1 MRRTTTPRP
10 WRYWK
15 QPSAAACANR
25 EDRAAMS
32 KRNKVFLGVGG
43 GVLLIVLVMVSASAK
58 RDKRFETVG
67 RRDLVAAVTAC
78 GKIQPKKKVDISAD
92 ITGRITRIAV
102 REGDLVQK
110 GQFLLQIDPTI
121 YQANLQRAQ
130 AAMSSAEAGAVQA
143 RASRDQAQRAL
154 QRTKELRE
162 QNPNLISQEQLEQ
175 AQTAS
180 DISEANLTASQHLVE
195 QSRAGLQEAR
205 DQLAKTHL
213 LAPMAGRVT
222 RLAVEEGEV
231 AVPGTFS
238 RETGL
243 LLTISDL
250 SVIQTKVQVDETD
263 VVRLHM
269 GDSVDVTIDAFPD
282 TTFIGRVTKVSNSAI
297 LTAASAAAGQSDRA
311 VDYEVEI
318 TLSNPPAEVRP
329 DLSATARII
338 TDTRKQAL
346 AIPIIALTVR
356 ENTPI
361 STEQRSGGRGTAQAA
376 TPRPAAA
383 DTGKRGAANKKETEG
398 VFLVHNGIATFHP
411 VKVGI
416 AGEEHFEVV
425 EGVHKGDTIVAGPY
439 QAIRDLKERARV
451 RPSKESSDTTARRR
465 S

>member
-1 MRRTTTPRP
+1 
-10 WRYWK
+10 
-15 QPSAAACANR
+15 
-25 EDRAAMS
+25 MS
-32 KRNKVFLGVGG
+32 KRNKVLLGG
-43 GVLLIVLVMVSASAK
+43 GVAALVVVLIMVSASAK
-58 RDKRFETVG
+58 RDKGTEVRFETVG
-67 RRDLVAAVTAC
+67 RRDLVAAVTAS

-110 GQFLLQIDPTI
+110 GQFLLQIDATI
-121 YQANLQRAQ
+121 YQANMQRAN

-143 RASRDQAQRAL
+143 RATRDQASRAL
-154 QRTKELRE
+154 VRTKELRE
-162 QNPNLISQEQLEQ
+162 QNPNLVSQEQLEQ
-175 AQTAS
+175 AQTAF
-180 DISEANLTASQHLVE
+180 DIADANLNASQHLVE
-195 QSRAGLQEAR
+195 QGRAGLQEAR

-213 LAPMAGRVT
+213 TAPMDGRVT

-243 LLTISDL
+243 LLTVSDL
-250 SVIQTKVQVDETD
+250 SVIQTTVNVDETD
-263 VVRLHM
+263 VVRVNI
-269 GDSVDVTIDAFPD
+269 GDSVEVTIDAFPD
-282 TTFIGRVTKVSNSAI
+282 TTFVGRVTKVSNSAI
-297 LTAASAAAGQSDRA
+297 LTGASSVPGQNDRA

-329 DLSATARII
+329 DLSATARIV

-361 STEQRSGGRGTAQAA
+361 ATEQHAASSGGPKRAEAA
-376 TPRPAAA
+376 TP
-383 DTGKRGAANKKETEG
+383 DTSKRSGEQGKKKETEG
-398 VFLVHNGIATFHP
+398 VFVVHNGVASFRA

-416 AGEEHFEVV
+416 AGEEHFEVM
-425 EGVHKGDTIVAGPY
+425 EGVRQGDTIVAGPY
-439 QAIRDLKERARV
+439 QAVRDLKEGAHV
-451 RPSKESSDTTARRR
+451 RPSKESGDTTNRRR